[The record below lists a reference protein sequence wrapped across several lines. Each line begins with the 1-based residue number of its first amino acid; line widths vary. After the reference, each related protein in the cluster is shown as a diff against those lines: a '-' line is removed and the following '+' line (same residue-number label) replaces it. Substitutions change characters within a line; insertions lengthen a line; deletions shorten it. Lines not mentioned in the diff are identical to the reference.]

1 MPSSSHAMSLM
12 QRIRHEL
19 LAVVFTT
26 LYFAV
31 CFGLL
36 MTLKALILAEYDL
49 PSHDAASALIS
60 ALIVAKVVLILENIS
75 LGSWI
80 RRQPAWID
88 IVARTLI
95 YGMGVLAVLLLE
107 KAFESRHE
115 HGGFTAALRNVFH
128 HTEVHR
134 VYASS
139 ICVTLALMGFNAF
152 SVLRRSIGKERLRR
166 TYLSYPEQDQ

>member
-1 MPSSSHAMSLM
+1 M

-49 PSHDAASALIS
+49 PFHGAASALIS

-75 LGSWI
+75 P
-80 RRQPAWID
+80 RRDEHLNHEGFEEEHNLALFCSPQQQYPADVKVLSELFSHGCCERQRGITQPA
-88 IVARTLI
+88 
-95 YGMGVLAVLLLE
+95 
-107 KAFESRHE
+107 
-115 HGGFTAALRNVFH
+115 LR
-128 HTEVHR
+128 
-134 VYASS
+134 
-139 ICVTLALMGFNAF
+139 
-152 SVLRRSIGKERLRR
+152 
-166 TYLSYPEQDQ
+166 P